1 MGRRPRIE
9 YYGAIYHIIQRG
21 NNRKPIFKRDEDK
34 VYLLEVLSETKEIY
48 DFKVFA
54 YVVMSNHYH
63 FLIQTLNIP
72 ISKIMHQINTR
83 YAKYY
88 NNSTGNTGPVF
99 EDRYKG
105 ILVQDE
111 SYLIALIKY
120 IHNNPVAAK
129 ICPTMEEYRWSSDMF
144 YRVNMDNIVDI
155 DELLDMLSPNRIDAI
170 RRYAEL
176 MEEDDL
182 EYQVMKDM
190 YEERDIIGKEEFI
203 QSLKEEEE
211 VLALDEILKAACP
224 TSVEYDLIKSG
235 SRKRYLSKYKRE
247 YIALSRK
254 EGYSYETIGEYIGIT
269 AAAARSLVR

>member
-1 MGRRPRIE
+1 M
-9 YYGAIYHIIQRG
+9 
-21 NNRKPIFKRDEDK
+21 N
-34 VYLLEVLSETKEIY
+34 
-48 DFKVFA
+48 
-54 YVVMSNHYH
+54 NHYH
-63 FLIQTLNIP
+63 FLLQTLNIP

-88 NNSTGNTGPVF
+88 NYSTGNTGPVF

-155 DELLDMLSPNRIDAI
+155 DELLDMLSSNRIDAI
-170 RRYAEL
+170 RRYVEL
-176 MEEDDL
+176 MSEDDL
-182 EYQVMKDM
+182 EYHIMKDM
-190 YEERDIIGKEEFI
+190 YEERDMIGKEEFI
-203 QSLKEEEE
+203 QSLEEEE
-211 VLALDEILKAACP
+211 LLSLDEILRTACP

-247 YIALSRK
+247 YIALGRK
-254 EGYSYETIGEYIGIT
+254 EGYSYEVIGNYIGVT
-269 AAAARSLVR
+269 AAAARSLLR